1 MPLEHK
7 PPPYTRPYVAP
18 APTLTQHGRC
28 SDCNVT
34 AVEAGA
40 GDLKVCPVCHGLLWH
55 RDWSAD
61 DRRRKEEAAA
71 AKAAAEHEAKAQA
84 RRAAQQVRR
93 AQGDAPIDAQRKADG
108 GENKDQG

>member
-34 AVEAGA
+34 AVLAGA

-61 DRRRKEEAAA
+61 ERRRKEAAA
-71 AKAAAEHEAKAQA
+71 ARAAAEQAIMAQE
-84 RRAAQQVRR
+84 RRAAQEARR
-93 AQGDAPIDAQRKADG
+93 AQRDALRDAQRIVDDSEK
-108 GENKDQG
+108 KDQG